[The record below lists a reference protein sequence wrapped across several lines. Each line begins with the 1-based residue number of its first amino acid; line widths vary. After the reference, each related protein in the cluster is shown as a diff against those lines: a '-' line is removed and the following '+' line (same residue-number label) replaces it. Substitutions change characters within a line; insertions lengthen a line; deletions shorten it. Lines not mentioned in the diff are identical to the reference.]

1 MKKRI
6 RIRSIVMVIG
16 LLVVTALVWK
26 SVSGLYRPALLQAAF
41 DGKLELVEEELGEGA
56 EVNQEWR
63 SPSLELFVFE
73 DLDYSFDPSIVWQ
86 VETALYLA
94 ARQGHTEVVRRLLE
108 AGADP
113 NIECQESTALAEAV
127 RRRAPEK
134 LIRLLLAD
142 GAYPFPAVS
151 TASQIGDWRVFLELR
166 DAWAREG
173 HLDTDRS
180 KFRGYADSRDD
191 AQRHAI
197 AELLRWKTEP
207 SAAELVARFGAMEE
221 LAQLQSAGAD
231 LTSANAMGWTPLH
244 WAAGGW
250 ADEGALAKVE
260 FLLEAGAD
268 PNALTRSECS
278 PLHMAAGT
286 GELAVAAR
294 LISAGADVQA
304 ADSRGWTPLHEAIW
318 WARLDVA
325 QILIDAGADLE
336 AVDADGASIFDI
348 ADRVDSL
355 MSDDLMLG
363 QSPTVVL
370 EEYR

>member
-1 MKKRI
+1 MKQRI
-6 RIRSIVMVIG
+6 RVRSIVMVVG
-16 LLVVTALVWK
+16 LLVVAALVWK
-26 SVSGLYRPALLQAAF
+26 SVNGLFRPALLQAAF
-41 DGKLELVEEELGEGA
+41 DGELELIEEELADGA
-56 EVNQEWR
+56 AANQEWR
-63 SPSLELFVFE
+63 SASLELFVLE
-73 DLDYSFDPSIVWQ
+73 DADYTFDPSIVWE

-94 ARQGHTEVVRRLLE
+94 ARQGHTEIVRRLLA

-113 NIECQESTALAEAV
+113 NIECKEGTALTEAV

-134 LIRLLLAD
+134 VVRLLLAA

-151 TASQIGDWRVFLELR
+151 RASQIGDWRVFLELR

-180 KFRGYADSRDD
+180 KFSGYADSRDD

-197 AELLRWKTEP
+197 TELVRWNTEP
-207 SAAELVARFGAMEE
+207 SAAEQVARFGAAEE
-221 LAQLQSAGAD
+221 LAQLQYAGAD
-231 LTSANAMGWTPLH
+231 LTSANEMGWTPLH

-260 FLLEAGAD
+260 LLLETGAD
-268 PNALTRSECS
+268 PNALTRSGCS

-286 GELAVAAR
+286 GDVAVAMR
-294 LISAGADVQA
+294 LIRAGANVRS
-304 ADSRGWTPLHEAIW
+304 ADSRGWTPLHEATW
-318 WARLDVA
+318 WARPELVLA
-325 QILIDAGADLE
+325 LIAAGADLE
-336 AVDADGASIFDI
+336 AVDADGASAFDV

-355 MSDDLMLG
+355 ISDDLMLG
-363 QSPTVVL
+363 QSPAVIF